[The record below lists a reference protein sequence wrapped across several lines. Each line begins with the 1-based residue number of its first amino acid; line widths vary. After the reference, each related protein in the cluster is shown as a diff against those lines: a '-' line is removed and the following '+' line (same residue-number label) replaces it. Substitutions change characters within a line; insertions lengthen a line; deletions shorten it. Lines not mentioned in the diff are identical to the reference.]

1 MRFLWRIDGERRL
14 REVTQ
19 IDMKMPYSCEDCKI
33 CRYDPDFDYAYCPF
47 VAEGVTQMVD
57 RRHPE
62 CPLKEP
68 KQGEWIPIRWADE
81 ETKCKLREYPFDG
94 KWVIVTDGKNISVE
108 RIKID
113 ALDHFS
119 PAGRWFELEDV
130 IAWMP
135 LPEPYQK
142 KGEAE

>member
-1 MRFLWRIDGERRL
+1 MI
-14 REVTQ
+14 
-19 IDMKMPYSCEDCKI
+19 DCKKCVHYPVCFAFDDI
-33 CRYDPDFDYAYCPF
+33 CGEF
-47 VAEGVTQMVD
+47 E
-57 RRHPE
+57 E
-62 CPLKEP
+62 CIYYEEKRPH
-68 KQGEWIPIRWADE
+68 GEWIPIRWSDE

-142 KGEAE
+142 EGESE